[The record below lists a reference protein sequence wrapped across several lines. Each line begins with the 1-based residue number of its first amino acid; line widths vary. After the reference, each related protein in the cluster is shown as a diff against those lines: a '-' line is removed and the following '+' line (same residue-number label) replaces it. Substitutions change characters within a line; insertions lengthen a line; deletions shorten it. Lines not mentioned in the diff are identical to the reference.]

1 MFAPSKDEITINTD
15 PEGAD
20 VYEGVNLLGKTPLTH
35 TFDRETSGQ
44 KVLSIKKQ
52 GHKSHKLEL
61 VKTLDEKSLL
71 NFVFFLT
78 TMGATSWG
86 IDAIS
91 GNMIKYSPNSYLIEL
106 EKEGHSIN
114 QIDNTR
120 RQRLHF
126 VVLNYADLIKDIAKG
141 NGEYLKAYYEIRPSE
156 QISDNYQEFLNR
168 ISNQVQFLLVLND
181 PVDLY
186 IELEKSFGSIQVF
199 QNRQIKG

>member
-1 MFAPSKDEITINTD
+1 MFKRVVKSHLITACIISLVLSSCATMFAPSKDEITIKTD

-44 KVLSIKKQ
+44 KVLTIKKQ

-61 VKTLDEKSLL
+61 GKTLEEKALL

-91 GNMIKYSPNSYLIEL
+91 GNMVKYSP
-106 EKEGHSIN
+106 
-114 QIDNTR
+114 D
-120 RQRLHF
+120 
-126 VVLNYADLIKDIAKG
+126 
-141 NGEYLKAYYEIRPSE
+141 
-156 QISDNYQEFLNR
+156 
-168 ISNQVQFLLVLND
+168 
-181 PVDLY
+181 
-186 IELEKSFGSIQVF
+186 
-199 QNRQIKG
+199 